1 MGKQPIVVRRANPGY
16 VLNRIQAAV
25 LRECLAL
32 VEEGVADA
40 AAVDAAVADGL
51 APRWLA
57 AGPLGTADAGG
68 VNTFQ
73 AAARQLFPVLSTAS
87 EPHALLMRASRE
99 HGLYDWTDDERAALD
114 DVRRAALAY
123 GSEIADRRPR
133 PQAAS
138 GA

>member
-1 MGKQPIVVRRANPGY
+1 
-16 VLNRIQAAV
+16 
-25 LRECLAL
+25 
-32 VEEGVADA
+32 
-40 AAVDAAVADGL
+40 
-51 APRWLA
+51 
-57 AGPLGTADAGG
+57 
-68 VNTFQ
+68 
-73 AAARQLFPVLSTAS
+73 
-87 EPHALLMRASRE
+87 MRASRE